1 MTLGPKVQLYTKNG
15 NPKKYEGL
23 RRTSSGQINVG
34 IIIPNLTIRKVVATG
49 KGKGKT
55 VMNKPI
61 TSASDKE
68 EFVYAGVAVKYLI
81 DMEWFD
87 LAKDKIKKIRF
98 GKFQDIFFQTWKTNH
113 FLNFLRHFLST
124 DKQFKN
130 TFKGLQRSSLID
142 LVVNYS
148 KA

>member
-1 MTLGPKVQLYTKNG
+1 MTLGSKVQFYNKNG
-15 NPKKYEGL
+15 QPKKYEGL
-23 RRTSSGQINVG
+23 SGQRFGVL
-34 IIIPNLTIRKVVATG
+34 IPNLTIRRVAATG
-49 KGKGKT
+49 IGKGKT
-55 VMNKPI
+55 VMDKPI
-61 TSASDKE
+61 TNATDKE

-98 GKFQDIFFQTWKTNH
+98 GKFQDIFFQTWKTKH
-113 FLNFLRHFLST
+113 FLNFLNHFVGT

-142 LVVNYS
+142 LVLNYS